1 MGKSEY
7 NYPLLPSQRPC
18 NKKERYDRMN
28 CPNCQTANPDGAHF
42 CFNCGAALSLT
53 CNNCGT
59 QLQPGAKFCHNCGK
73 PVAAGKAAPASAQAV
88 GSAASTSNTVGQP
101 PGLSNALQR
110 YIPRELLTK
119 LEAAK
124 KSGLMEGERRVVTI
138 LFCDVKGSTL
148 AASHLD
154 PEEWAEIING
164 AFEHMI
170 QPIYRYEGTVA
181 RLQGDGLLAFFGAP
195 IAHEDDPGR
204 L

>member
-1 MGKSEY
+1 
-7 NYPLLPSQRPC
+7 
-18 NKKERYDRMN
+18 MN
-28 CPNCQTANPDGAHF
+28 CPNCQITNPDGARF
-42 CFNCGAALSLT
+42 CFNCGTALSLT
-53 CNNCGT
+53 CSNCGAD
-59 QLQPGAKFCHNCGK
+59 LQPGANFCHSCGQ
-73 PVAAGKAAPASAQAV
+73 PVSAAKAAPASAQAIR
-88 GSAASTSNTVGQP
+88 SPASTSNTVGQP